1 MPPSATYDPVPWSAF
16 LQTAASASAA
26 LIGLLFVA
34 ISINLRDIVEDQ
46 RLVARSGKALL
57 SLIGALFASLLC
69 LAPQQPTRLLAAELA
84 VLGLILCPIV
94 LYLLRNSIRENP
106 YISAF
111 HRVWHIALAY
121 GSTLPFLFAG
131 LSLWRHQGGGLYWM
145 LAGFLFSLF
154 ATLADAWVL
163 LIEIQR

>member
-1 MPPSATYDPVPWSAF
+1 MASYSPLAWHDFFIGTIG
-16 LQTAASASAA
+16 AAAA
-26 LIGLLFVA
+26 LTGLLFVA
-34 ISINLRDIVEDQ
+34 ISINLSDIVEDQ

-69 LAPQQPTRLLAAELA
+69 LAPQQPTRLLAAELI
-84 VLGLILCPIV
+84 VLGLVLWAIV
-94 LYLLRNSIRENP
+94 LYLLRSSIRENP
-106 YISAF
+106 YIGAF

-145 LAGFLFSLF
+145 LAGFLFALF

>member
-69 LAPQQPTRLLAAELA
+69 LAPQPPTRLLAAELM
-84 VLGLILCPIV
+84 VLGLVLWAIV
-94 LYLLRNSIRENP
+94 LYLLRSSIRETP

-131 LSLWRHQGGGLYWM
+131 LSIWRHRGGGLYWM
-145 LAGFLFSLF
+145 LAGFLFALF
-154 ATLADAWVL
+154 APLADAWVL